1 MSYRV
6 DCFFI
11 FVLLSDS
18 PFSFITIIKVIRPS
32 FVFILLI
39 MGLNLYGQI
48 NTFELPAEKNKV
60 TSAFTGY
67 DNLVVIEVMLQ
78 DSIPVRLILDSGI
91 EGIIITDR
99 KIVHY
104 YEQNCLRSFKLTAPG
119 TTQTLNACVTPL
131 VKMSLEGLQPMFANL
146 ILLQDDIFSLES
158 FIGARV
164 HGLIGMDKF
173 RDMVVT
179 INYDQHN
186 LKFTRPEQMKIPAH
200 AEIIPLILNR
210 GRPYMTARVELDNG
224 EIRDLWLMIDSGAN
238 HPLLLETD
246 TLDDY
251 KPLKSLETTI
261 GRGLGGSISGS
272 FVRSGWLMMGN
283 TRLDNIITSLSTDY
297 YEGSQ
302 ANRNFRNGTL
312 GAGALSR
319 FVVSF
324 DYTNSRLILH
334 KGTKFK
340 SPFEYNMSGVVFDC
354 ISADFNIFKVN
365 EVIAG
370 SPGYYAGL
378 LPGDLLIDI
387 NNKAA
392 FTLNLGELNAIL
404 SHKPGDSII
413 LTINRNG
420 QLMTLKFRLKRL
432 I

>member
-1 MSYRV
+1 MLYRV

-11 FVLLSDS
+11 FVLLSIS
-18 PFSFITIIKVIRPS
+18 PFLFITIVRVIRPS

-39 MGLNLYGQI
+39 MALNLLGQI
-48 NTFELPAEKNKV
+48 NTFELPAEKNKI
-60 TSAFTGY
+60 TTAFTSY
-67 DNLVVIEVMLQ
+67 DNLVVIEVILQ

-91 EGIIITDR
+91 EGIIITDNR
-99 KIVHY
+99 IVRQY
-104 YEQNCLRSFKLTAPG
+104 APNCLRSFKLTAPG

-131 VKMSLEGLQPMFANL
+131 IKMNLEGLQPMFANL

-173 RDMVVT
+173 RNMVLT

-186 LKFTRPEQMKIPAH
+186 LRFTRPDRMKIPAH
-200 AEIIPLILNR
+200 SDIIPLILNR

-261 GRGLGGSISGS
+261 GRGLGGSISGA
-272 FVRSGWLMMGN
+272 FVRSGWLMIGN
-283 TRLDNIITSLSTDY
+283 TRLDNIITSLSSDY
-297 YEGSQ
+297 HEGSK

-319 FVVSF
+319 FIVSF
-324 DYTNSRLILH
+324 DYTHSRLILR
-334 KGTKFK
+334 KGIKFK
-340 SPFEYNMSGVVFDC
+340 IPFEYNMSGVLFDC

-365 EVIAG
+365 EVING

-387 NNKAA
+387 NNKVA
-392 FTLNLGELNAIL
+392 FTLSLGELNAIL
-404 SHKPGDSII
+404 SRRPGDSIT

-420 QLMTLKFRLKRL
+420 QLMTLKFKLKRL